1 MKRMI
6 NENKIAYMISEE
18 LKKSDVVDILK
29 KDKNAEKEIKKIVAD
44 VLTDFFKVMFQ
55 HNSLFKN
62 LVK

>member
-1 MKRMI
+1 MI
-6 NENKIAYMISEE
+6 NEHKIAHIISEE
-18 LKKSDVVDILK
+18 FKKTDVIDILK
-29 KDKNAEKEIKKIVAD
+29 KDKDAEKEIRKIVAD

>member
-18 LKKSDVVDILK
+18 LKKSDVIDILK

>member
-1 MKRMI
+1 MI
-6 NENKIAYMISEE
+6 NEHKIADIISEE
-18 LKKSDVVDILK
+18 LKKTDVIDILK
-29 KDKNAEKEIKKIVAD
+29 KDKDAEKEIRKIVAD

>member
-1 MKRMI
+1 
-6 NENKIAYMISEE
+6 MISEE

>member
-29 KDKNAEKEIKKIVAD
+29 KDKTAEKEIKKIVAD

>member
-1 MKRMI
+1 MI
-6 NENKIAYMISEE
+6 NEHKIAHLISEE
-18 LKKSDVVDILK
+18 LKKTDVIDILK
-29 KDKNAEKEIKKIVAD
+29 KDKDAEKEIRKIVAD